1 MLNIKAFCLFNDLKC
16 PKTSAFLAPKLKPT
30 PSSYTD
36 IVKFTACRGGG
47 AQPLRVPCSFGHLM
61 SVIMNSFNRKCAIW
75 FLHYGLIIL
84 CDHETD
90 CNNADTILT
99 PCQLIRAHYCSL
111 YSGSNIQ
118 WLEYPEKQ
126 VSFCGVF
133 RSNLGAL
140 AGNDVWTDHSLGC
153 ISGDHLISASLPLHS
168 CPRCSAPHALN
179 TT

>member
-1 MLNIKAFCLFNDLKC
+1 
-16 PKTSAFLAPKLKPT
+16 
-30 PSSYTD
+30 
-36 IVKFTACRGGG
+36 
-47 AQPLRVPCSFGHLM
+47 
-61 SVIMNSFNRKCAIW
+61 MNSFNRKCAIW

-126 VSFCGVF
+126 EGFCGVF

>member
-1 MLNIKAFCLFNDLKC
+1 MCWNSKQIGNTTKVSLNNVKLCLLNDLFFVYVCVAKC

-30 PSSYTD
+30 PSSYND
-36 IVKFTACRGGG
+36 IVKFTACWGGG
-47 AQPLRVPCSFGHLM
+47 ALPLRVPCFFGHLM

-118 WLEYPEKQ
+118 WLEYTETSEFLWSVLMKSWCIGRQ
-126 VSFCGVF
+126 WCV
-133 RSNLGAL
+133 
-140 AGNDVWTDHSLGC
+140 DWSLIRLYKWG
-153 ISGDHLISASLPLHS
+153 SSD
-168 CPRCSAPHALN
+168 
-179 TT
+179 